1 MPADA
6 DHLPPSPEQ
15 PILFYDAGCAL
26 CDRTVRW
33 CLRHDRRG
41 RLRFAPLKGSTY
53 AALPDEGKP
62 AELQTMVLLTDDG
75 LHVTSEAVLR
85 VLTSLGGFWAFL
97 GGLGHLVPRFIR
109 DAAYRFV
116 ARHRTSW
123 FGPADVC
130 LSPGQQ
136 DRRRFLP

>member
-15 PILFYDAGCAL
+15 PILFYDDGCAL

-53 AALPDEGKP
+53 AAQPDEGKP
-62 AELQTMVLLTDDG
+62 VELQTMVLLTDDG
-75 LHVTSEAVLR
+75 LHVTSEAV
-85 VLTSLGGFWAFL
+85 
-97 GGLGHLVPRFIR
+97 
-109 DAAYRFV
+109 
-116 ARHRTSW
+116 
-123 FGPADVC
+123 
-130 LSPGQQ
+130 
-136 DRRRFLP
+136 